1 MYTDIVIP
9 NENEEEF
16 IEIASKLGYLG
27 ICFVYPEK
35 DFKPKNI
42 ITKKIDVFF
51 GVLCE
56 QGDVKRARKKSDF
69 VLVENP
75 EDARLCVERE
85 APDVIF
91 NFENQS
97 RKDFIHQRN
106 SGMDHIIARFME
118 KKGIFSGFSL
128 LSIFEQKEKDVFMGR
143 VMQNIFL
150 LEKYNTG
157 FLVASFAKEPY
168 AMKNPEDIAS
178 LFSTL
183 GMNKK
188 KAKASMEK
196 IPLIFERNEKI
207 KKGLLGEGIE
217 LLHD

>member
-9 NENEEEF
+9 NGNEEEF
-16 IEIASKLGYLG
+16 IEIAYKLGYLG

-35 DFKPKNI
+35 DFKL
-42 ITKKIDVFF
+42 KKIGTEKVEVFF

-56 QGDVKRARKKSDF
+56 QGDVKRARKKADF

-91 NFENQS
+91 NFESQS

-106 SGMDHIIARFME
+106 SGMDHIIARFMK
-118 KKGIFSGFSL
+118 KKGIFPGFSL
-128 LSIFEQKEKDVFMGR
+128 QSIFEQKEKDIFLGR
-143 VMQNIFL
+143 IMQNIFL
-150 LEKYNTG
+150 LEKYSTD
-157 FLVASFAKEPY
+157 FLIASFAKDPY
-168 AMKNPEDIAS
+168 AMKNPGDIVS
-178 LFSTL
+178 LFSTF

-196 IPLIFERNEKI
+196 LPLIFEKNEKI
-207 KKGLLGEGIE
+207 KKGLLRDGIE
-217 LLHD
+217 LLND